1 MLSFFIA
8 AGVALLVLFGVTVR
22 TGDVRLLLLFIGAG
36 VALLVLSA
44 MAIAVVLAWSAQD
57 Y

>member
-22 TGDVRLLLLFIGAG
+22 TGNERLLLLVLSFMTIA
-36 VALLVLSA
+36 VALLC
-44 MAIAVVLAWSAQD
+44 IGQT

>member
-1 MLSFFIA
+1 MLSFFIG

-22 TGDVRLLLLFIGAG
+22 TGDERLLLLFIGAG
-36 VALLVLSA
+36 VALLVLSV
-44 MAIAVVLAWSAQD
+44 MAIAVALLCIGQT

>member
-22 TGDVRLLLLFIGAG
+22 TSNGRLLLLVLSFMAMA
-36 VALLVLSA
+36 VALLC
-44 MAIAVVLAWSAQD
+44 IGQT

>member
-1 MLSFFIA
+1 MLSFFIG

-22 TGDVRLLLLFIGAG
+22 TGDERLLLLFIGAG
-36 VALLVLSA
+36 VALLVLSV
-44 MAIAVVLAWSAQD
+44 MTIAVALLCIGQT

>member
-1 MLSFFIA
+1 MLSFFIG

-22 TGDVRLLLLFIGAG
+22 TSNGRLLLLVLSLMALA
-36 VALLVLSA
+36 VALFC
-44 MAIAVVLAWSAQD
+44 IGQT

>member
-22 TGDVRLLLLFIGAG
+22 TGDERLLLLFIGAG

-44 MAIAVVLAWSAQD
+44 MAIAVVLICTGQT

>member
-1 MLSFFIA
+1 MLSFFIG
-8 AGVALLVLFGVTVR
+8 AGVALLVLFGVTVL
-22 TGDVRLLLLFIGAG
+22 TGDQRLLLLFIGAG
-36 VALLVLSA
+36 VALLVLSV